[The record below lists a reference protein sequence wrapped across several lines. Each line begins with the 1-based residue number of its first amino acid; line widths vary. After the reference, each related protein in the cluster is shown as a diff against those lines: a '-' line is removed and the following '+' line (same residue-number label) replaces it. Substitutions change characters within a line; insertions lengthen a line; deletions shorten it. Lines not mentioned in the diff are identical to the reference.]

1 MQKRRRALCFFLMK
15 MTAAMYMVWIF
26 VEFSGLSG
34 TVAKIMGWT
43 IAYIPSLYLAIP
55 DQ

>member
-1 MQKRRRALCFFLMK
+1 MQKRRRALCFFMK
-15 MTAAMYMVWIF
+15 TTAAIYMVWIF
-26 VEFSGLSG
+26 VEISGLSG